1 MARVSLMR
9 VRSFTALVAAFL
21 ICAAVAAE
29 SGNIVPNGSFEEA
42 LNDRPVGW
50 EQQTYGGKGQFSYV
64 EGGRTGKWAVSL
76 SSESGADIGWLAS
89 VPIKP
94 RSQYRLSGWIKTE
107 NVAAGSG
114 KGALL
119 NLHNIQPLQSRAV
132 TGTNDWTRVE
142 IVFDSGEHQLAEI
155 NCLLGGWGLSTGKA
169 WFDDLSLQL
178 LSTKSTKPA
187 IKIEADQ
194 TKEPVSKYIYGQFIE
209 HLGRC
214 IYGGI
219 WAEMLEDR
227 KFFYPV
233 GSKESPW
240 KVIGPEGT
248 VVMVKE
254 NVYVGEHS
262 PQVKLAGQEPK
273 GIVQGQL
280 GIQKGKKYEG
290 RIILSGSDSAKV
302 LVSLVWG
309 DGQNDRQTVT
319 IDKLAREYVEKPLSF
334 TAGADSDDARLEIV
348 GTGTGFF
355 QVGTVSLM
363 PADNIKGMRADT
375 LRLLKELN
383 SPIYRWPGG
392 NFVSGYD
399 WRLGIGPRDIRPPM
413 RNPAWGGIEHND
425 FGLDEFIIFC
435 REIGAEPM
443 ISVNTGFGD
452 DHSAAEE
459 VEYANGALDTPMG
472 KWRGANGHR
481 EPYNVTWWCVGNEMY
496 GNWQLGH
503 MSLEQYVRKHNLF
516 ARAMRKVDPSIKLIA
531 VGEVGNWSQG
541 MLRNCADSMDLI
553 SEHFYRGAKKSV
565 LEHVRQAPDAV
576 RGIVSAHRDYRK
588 KLDSIKGKDIRVAI
602 DEWNYWYGEHLFG
615 ELGTRYF
622 LRDALGIAEGLH
634 EMIRNSDL
642 VFMANYAQT
651 VNVIGA
657 IKTTKTDAAFE
668 TTGLVLKLYR
678 QQFGVLPVAVSGDAY
693 PLDVVAAWTAD
704 HKALTLAV
712 VNPTDQQQEL
722 VFDTQSTQLA
732 GTGQVWLIANSD
744 PMAYNEPGKKPQVVI
759 EQEQVSSI
767 SDRLA
772 VPAFSISLYKLPVR

>member
-1 MARVSLMR
+1 MSREH
-9 VRSFTALVAAFL
+9 LVWLLAAVGIGAMFC
-21 ICAAVAAE
+21 CAAVAAE
-29 SGNIVPNGSFEEA
+29 SGNIMSNGSFEQAE
-42 LNDRPVGW
+42 DGRPVGW
-50 EQQTYGGKGQFSYV
+50 NSQIWGGKAEFEYV
-64 EGGRTGKWAVSL
+64 QGGRSGRCAMVSSRDGGDASWCAVV
-76 SSESGADIGWLAS
+76 D
-89 VPIKP
+89 VKP
-94 RSQYRLSGWIKTE
+94 FAQYKLTGWIKTE
-107 NVAAGSG
+107 GVAANSG

-119 NLHNIQPLQSRAV
+119 NLHNIQPLQTSAV
-132 TGTNDWTRVE
+132 TGDADWTKVE
-142 IVFDSGEHQLAEI
+142 LEFDSGGHGEVQI

-169 WFDDLSLQL
+169 WFDDISLEL
-178 LSTKSTKPA
+178 LSQSKFEPKVEINA
-187 IKIEADQ
+187 AEV
-194 TKEPVSKYIYGQFIE
+194 KEPISKYIYGQFIE

-240 KVIGPEGT
+240 KVIGPQNS
-248 VVMVKE
+248 VVMVKD

-262 PQVKLAGQEPK
+262 PQVRLAGQVPK
-273 GIVQGQL
+273 GIVQGLL

-290 RIILSGSDSAKV
+290 RIILAGSDSAKV
-302 LVSLVWG
+302 QVSLVWG

-334 TAGADSDDARLEIV
+334 TASADSADARLEIV

-363 PADNIKGMRADT
+363 PADNVKGMRADT
-375 LRLLKELN
+375 LKLLKELN
-383 SPIYRWPGG
+383 SPVYRWPGG

-399 WRLGIGPRDIRPPM
+399 WRLGIGQRDKRPPM

-435 REIGAEPM
+435 REIGTEPM

-459 VEYANGALDTPMG
+459 VEYANGAPDTPMG
-472 KWRGANGHR
+472 KWRAANGHR
-481 EPYNVTWWCVGNEMY
+481 EPYNVKWWCVGNEMY

-503 MSLEQYVRKHNLF
+503 MSLEHYVRKHNLF
-516 ARAMRKVDPSIKLIA
+516 AEAMRKVDPSIKLIA
-531 VGEVGNWSQG
+531 VGAVGGWSEG
-541 MLRNCADSMDLI
+541 MLKNCADSMDLI
-553 SEHFYRGAKKSV
+553 SEHFYQGAKKDV

-576 RGIVSAHRDYRK
+576 RHIVSAHRDYRK

-615 ELGTRYF
+615 DLGTRYF

-657 IKTTKTDAAFE
+657 IKTTKTAAAFE
-668 TTGLVLKLYR
+668 TTGLTLKLYR
-678 QQFGVLPVAVSGDAY
+678 DHFGQTPVAVTGQVS
-693 PLDVVAAWTAD
+693 PLDIVAAWTGD
-704 HKALTLAV
+704 KKALTVGV
-712 VNPTDQQQEL
+712 VNPTEQEYEVTL
-722 VFDTQSTQLA
+722 DVKGARLSDK
-732 GTGQVWLIANSD
+732 GRVWLISHKD
-744 PMAYNEPGKKPQVVI
+744 PMAYNEPGKQPNVVI
-759 EQEQVSSI
+759 KEQQVSDVS
-767 SDRLA
+767 SAL
-772 VPAFSISLYKLPVR
+772 KLPAYSVNIFEILVR